1 MNNIQMIIAKDMND
15 AVAMHDANPATS
27 SPFYSSFENVRAEHE
42 RFFEAYP
49 NMGSQWLYCPQ
60 DNTVYSVASFKG
72 QRIISKHTLHTSIS
86 NGTLAGVAATIGDD
100 KTITFRTIVD
110 GISKTDVKGRQQ
122 WCKRSD
128 QYLF

>member
-86 NGTLAGVAATIGDD
+86 NGTLAGVAAEDD
-100 KTITFRTIVD
+100 GETITFRPIVE
-110 GISKTDVKGRQQ
+110 GISKQDDKSRRQ